1 MAKVFTNSLLCSNT
15 TTATFR
21 AWAAFLDSIFSA
33 GLVNVTDAAQINLTS
48 VAIPTLT
55 YQSMGF
61 RIYRT
66 DDALTTIYIKIEF
79 GSGAA
84 AANPSFWLTIGTT
97 YTVGGT
103 IGGVVLLPRQNFYAT
118 ANDIT
123 TSHVCFGS
131 SGVDRLC
138 FAMFTGSATHVMW
151 FSFERRKDA
160 TIANVDTG
168 VIFDGGFGTGGHW
181 SQCVPF
187 TGVIPTAEKGMQ
199 FILSTNNPAAYGAL
213 VPEGLRIPCLGPSE
227 PPGLNVAVCTAND
240 YGSYA
245 EPTLSIATV
254 NHAFKQ
260 CGPNITTLR
269 GATTG
274 VVDVNT
280 RLLLRYE

>member
-1 MAKVFTNSLLCSNT
+1 MAKVFTNALLCSNT
-15 TTATFR
+15 TTANFR

-33 GLVNVTDAAQINLTS
+33 GLVNVTDAAQINLTT
-48 VAIPTLT
+48 VAVPTIAQ
-55 YQSMGF
+55 QSMGF

-66 DDALTTIYIKIEF
+66 DDGLTPIYVKVEF
-79 GSGAA
+79 GSGIAA
-84 AANPSFWLTIGTT
+84 ATPALWLTLGTG

-103 IGGVVLLPRQNFYAT
+103 INGIVLLPRTQLAST
-118 ANDIT
+118 TNDIT

-138 FAMFTGSATHVMW
+138 FCMFTNLAAQAFW

-160 TIANVDTG
+160 TISNVDTG
-168 VIFDGGFGTGGHW
+168 VILDGGLAASAHW
-181 SQCVPF
+181 SLCAPF
-187 TGVIPTAEKGMQ
+187 TGVIPVAEKGMQ

-227 PPGLNVAVCTAND
+227 PPGLNVAVCTASD

-245 EPTLSIATV
+245 EPVLNIATLD
-254 NHAFKQ
+254 HAFKQ
-260 CGPNITTLR
+260 CGPYINTLR

>member
-1 MAKVFTNSLLCSNT
+1 MAKVFTNALLCSNT

-33 GLVNVTDAAQINLTS
+33 GLFNVTDGAQVNLTT
-48 VAIPTLT
+48 VAVPTT
-55 YQSMGF
+55 TQQSLGF

-66 DDALTTIYIKIEF
+66 DDVLTTIYIKVEF
-79 GSGAA
+79 GSGTATA
-84 AANPSFWLTIGTT
+84 TPAIWITIGTT
-97 YTVGGT
+97 YTAGGT
-103 IGGVVLLPRQNFYAT
+103 IGGVVLLPRTQMAST
-118 ANDIT
+118 TNDIT
-123 TSHVCFGS
+123 TNHVCFGS

-138 FAMFTGSATHVMW
+138 FCMFTSLAAQTFW

-160 TIANVDTG
+160 TLANVDTG
-168 VIFDGGFGTGGHW
+168 VVLDGGLAATLHW
-181 SQCVPF
+181 SLCAPF
-187 TGVIPTAEKGMQ
+187 TGVIPIAEKGMQ

-227 PPGLNVAVCTAND
+227 PPGLNVAVCTASD

-245 EPTLSIATV
+245 EPLLNIATV
-254 NHAFKQ
+254 DHAFKQ
-260 CGPNITTLR
+260 CGPYITTLR